1 MHTVSSP
8 IPYAWPPLPIGA
20 SALGLAGD
28 GLPLAPRGQPGLVV
42 AGGDP
47 QRGGAEEDSQRRGL
61 RVDDRQ
67 DGGRRRLRVTGLG
80 DPGLALLGGLLAV
93 LVVGRVRRR
102 LLGRGAAPVGG
113 KTARLDDRD
122 PDAEVGDLLGQ
133 RLADALQRPFRAV
146 VDAAVRERAQP
157 P

>member
-42 AGGDP
+42 AGGDA
-47 QRGGAEEDSQRRGL
+47 QRGGAEEDPQRRVL
-61 RVDDRQ
+61 RIDDRQ
-67 DGGRRRLRVTGLG
+67 DGGRRRLRGPGLG

-93 LVVGRVRRR
+93 LVVGRVRGGVP
-102 LLGRGAAPVGG
+102 GRGAAPVGVEAAG
-113 KTARLDDRD
+113 LDD
-122 PDAEVGDLLGQ
+122 
-133 RLADALQRPFRAV
+133 
-146 VDAAVRERAQP
+146 
-157 P
+157 